1 MATETVAAARR
12 ALARCCYG
20 SAKNSMIRSDMP
32 PLAAFGGTAALPE
45 SSRLRLVPAMASGAF
60 HSSVWFEV
68 LAETCPEPSWVPLF
82 LGDETGSVVAL
93 LKETRSQG
101 RHVESFGNYY
111 TCEYSPFLGAAPSAL
126 ASTRLAEWL
135 SAARPRIDT
144 LQLRNMRADQ
154 VDCTALAAAFRRSGW
169 AVQVYEQF
177 GNWYEP
183 TAGVDYGTYLSAR
196 DGKLR
201 STIDRKTR
209 RFLRMPGA
217 KLEILRTIEQLEHG
231 LQAYLDVHA
240 RSWKQPEPFPEF
252 IPSFVR
258 RFGEIGAIRIGV
270 ASAESR
276 PLAAQ
281 IWLTWGRRATI
292 AKLAYDDTMKALSPG
307 TVLTAHMLEDALNAR
322 TFDEIDLGRG
332 DDGYKRDWLGRRRP
346 VLGMV
351 IANPRSVRGLA
362 AAARHLGPP
371 LIRGW
376 MARLRG
382 NS

>member
-1 MATETVAAARR
+1 
-12 ALARCCYG
+12 
-20 SAKNSMIRSDMP
+20 MP
-32 PLAAFGGTAALPE
+32 PLAVFDDIAALPDRA
-45 SSRLRLVPAMASGAF
+45 RLRLAPAVASGPF
-60 HSSVWFEV
+60 HSSLWFEI
-68 LAETCPEPSWVPLF
+68 LARTCPEPPWRPLF
-82 LGDETGSVVAL
+82 VSDEAGSILAPL
-93 LKETRSQG
+93 REIRDEG
-101 RHVESFGNYY
+101 RHLESFGNFY
-111 TCEYSPFLGAAPSAL
+111 TCEYSPCLGTAPTAM

-135 SAARPRIDT
+135 NASRPRIDT
-144 LQLRNMRADQ
+144 LQFRNMRADQ
-154 VDCTALAAAFRRSGW
+154 VDCTALANAFRQAGW

-183 TAGVDYGTYLSAR
+183 TTDIDYGKYLAAR

-201 STIDRKTR
+201 STIERKTR

-217 KLEILRTIEQLEHG
+217 KLEILHTAEQLEYG
-231 LQAYLDVHA
+231 LAAYQDVHA
-240 RSWKQPEPFPEF
+240 RSWKQPEPYPGF

-281 IWLTWGRRATI
+281 IWLSWGRRATI

-307 TVLTAHMLEDALNAR
+307 TVLTAHMLENALNAR

-332 DDGYKRDWLGRRRP
+332 DDGYKRDWLGSRRP

-351 IANPRSVRGLA
+351 IANLRSMRGLA

-371 LIRGW
+371 MIRGW
-376 MARLRG
+376 MTRLRG
-382 NS
+382 NP

>member
-1 MATETVAAARR
+1 M
-12 ALARCCYG
+12 
-20 SAKNSMIRSDMP
+20 
-32 PLAAFGGTAALPE
+32 
-45 SSRLRLVPAMASGAF
+45 LR
-60 HSSVWFEV
+60 ENRN
-68 LAETCPEPSWVPLF
+68 E
-82 LGDETGSVVAL
+82 
-93 LKETRSQG
+93 G
-101 RHVESFGNYY
+101 RHVESYGNFY
-111 TCEYSPFLGAAPSAL
+111 TCEYSPYLGTAPAAL
-126 ASTRLAEWL
+126 ASTRLAEWF
-135 SAARPRIDT
+135 SASRPRIDT
-144 LQLRNMRADQ
+144 LQLRNMRADH
-154 VDCTALAAAFRRSGW
+154 VDCAALASAFRRIGW

-183 TAGVDYGTYLSAR
+183 TTGIDYSTYLAAR

-201 STIDRKTR
+201 NTIDRKTR

-217 KLEILRTIEQLEHG
+217 KLEILRTTEQLEYG
-231 LQAYLDVHA
+231 LGAYLNVHA
-240 RSWKQPEPFPEF
+240 RSWKQPEPYPEF

-258 RFGEIGAIRIGV
+258 RFGEIGTIRIGV

-292 AKLAYDDTMKALSPG
+292 AKLAYDDTTKALSPG

-322 TFDEIDLGRG
+322 NFDEIDLGRG
-332 DDGYKRDWLGRRRP
+332 DDGYKRDWLGSRRP

-351 IANPRSVRGLA
+351 IANLRSMRGMA

-371 LIRGW
+371 MIRRW
-376 MARLRG
+376 VARMRG